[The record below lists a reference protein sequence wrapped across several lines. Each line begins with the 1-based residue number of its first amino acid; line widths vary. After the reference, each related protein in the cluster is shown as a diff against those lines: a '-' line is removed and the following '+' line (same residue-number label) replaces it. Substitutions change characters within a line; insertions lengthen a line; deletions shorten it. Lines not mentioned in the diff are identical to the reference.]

1 MPRYHLPSPVAYSPS
16 EKANLKSRR
25 IVFVVNPRSESLEYI
40 GPLQVFA
47 EANFFFTRW
56 NKPELCY
63 DLEVVSMDDAPVFED
78 YGLTIRAHKKYS
90 ELQGEIDTLIF
101 QAVDEKE
108 VCLQNEHF
116 VQWVAD
122 MSTRVRRMAS
132 ICVGTFILAEAGV
145 LTGRR
150 VTTHWAASEDFRT
163 RYPDVHLDP
172 DPIYVKD
179 GNIYSS
185 AGSTSGF
192 DLALAMVEEDLG
204 NKMAL
209 HIAQGLIL
217 YLKRPGSQSQFST
230 HVTSGLAETEP
241 MQDVQMF
248 VLENLDANL
257 SIQAL
262 SDRAG
267 MSPRNFS
274 RVFQKE
280 FGMPPGRYVELCR
293 LEHARSVLEQTDKPI
308 SQVASQCGYRT
319 VDGLRLAFRNYLA
332 TSPKEYRRRFNISA
346 LA

>member
-1 MPRYHLPSPVAYSPS
+1 MPRYDLPPPVAYTAS
-16 EKANLKSRR
+16 ERAELKSRR
-25 IVFVVNPRSESLEYI
+25 IVFVVNPRSESLEYM

-63 DLEVVSMDDAPVFED
+63 DIEVVSMDAAPVYEE
-78 YGLTIRAHKKYS
+78 YGLTIRTNEKYS
-90 ELQGEIDTLIF
+90 DLQGEIDTLIF

-116 VQWVAD
+116 VRWVAD

-145 LTGRR
+145 LNGRR
-150 VTTHWAASEDFRT
+150 ATTHWAASQDFQA
-163 RYPDVHLDP
+163 RYPDVELDP

-209 HIAQGLIL
+209 HVAQGLIL
-217 YLKRPGSQSQFST
+217 YLKRPGSQSQFSA

-241 MQDVQMF
+241 MRDVQMF
-248 VLENLDANL
+248 VLENLDSDL

-280 FGMPPGRYVELCR
+280 FGIPPGRYVELCR
-293 LEHARSVLEQTDKPI
+293 LEHARNVLEQTDKPI
-308 SQVASQCGYRT
+308 SQIATRCGYRT
-319 VDGLRLAFRNYLA
+319 VDGLRLAFRTHLA
-332 TSPKEYRRRFNISA
+332 TSPKEYRERFNTSA
-346 LA
+346 EA